1 MKLISAI
8 TLLLFTIPLFGQSSV
23 AISTEKVKID
33 GKVYYLHNIKK
44 GETLYSLGKAYNVTV
59 DEIIK
64 NNRNAGSGLKAGE
77 TLYIPVAGKAA
88 PEDNAGKSTQAEQP
102 RHMQAEQLRQEKAV
116 PAASQKKMRPKRHSV
131 KWYEELKDIAEK
143 YNVSQEAIM
152 EYNNLA
158 SPRLTRRQVLLIPTW
173 LSGQGSAGNSNL
185 PAEENGTALLF
196 PADTATDPAQDAG
209 PEAGDETIQPYKREY
224 ERPFGRRDVE
234 IALILPLTSTSKEEG
249 YNSQYMDFYTGALLA
264 ASDFK
269 ENGVTVTLNV
279 YDQGNYNTLADIFN
293 SEGFG
298 RNQLVIGPVMAEDLG
313 EAVPLAEALRIPI
326 VSPMDQTAEKYI
338 AGNSCF
344 IQAPAGNDRQTENS
358 VALLEKYCGDPRN
371 HLMLIYQK
379 GYEASNAVTEAKRFL
394 EAENAEYS
402 TLSYNI
408 LEGRTINT
416 KMMQMMD
423 TVRRHV
429 VFVAS
434 NSEAFV
440 NDVVRNLHLCRNM
453 DRDITLIGLS
463 KWKSFETIDVED
475 FHEMNLNLSL
485 PFHID
490 YGSRQVK
497 DFLFRYR
504 ALFNVEPTPYSF
516 QGYDLTAYF
525 AEKLARYGKRFID
538 RDSFPEKNLMQT
550 ALKFHRVPG
559 GGLENTAT
567 KEIVYK
573 NDYTVSQ

>member
-102 RHMQAEQLRQEKAV
+102 RQEKTV

-185 PAEENGTALLF
+185 PVEENGTALLF

-326 VSPMDQTAEKYI
+326 VSPMDQTAGIYI
-338 AGNSCF
+338 VC
-344 IQAPAGNDRQTENS
+344 
-358 VALLEKYCGDPRN
+358 YC
-371 HLMLIYQK
+371 
-379 GYEASNAVTEAKRFL
+379 
-394 EAENAEYS
+394 
-402 TLSYNI
+402 
-408 LEGRTINT
+408 
-416 KMMQMMD
+416 
-423 TVRRHV
+423 
-429 VFVAS
+429 
-434 NSEAFV
+434 
-440 NDVVRNLHLCRNM
+440 
-453 DRDITLIGLS
+453 
-463 KWKSFETIDVED
+463 
-475 FHEMNLNLSL
+475 
-485 PFHID
+485 
-490 YGSRQVK
+490 
-497 DFLFRYR
+497 
-504 ALFNVEPTPYSF
+504 
-516 QGYDLTAYF
+516 
-525 AEKLARYGKRFID
+525 
-538 RDSFPEKNLMQT
+538 
-550 ALKFHRVPG
+550 
-559 GGLENTAT
+559 
-567 KEIVYK
+567 
-573 NDYTVSQ
+573 

>member
-8 TLLLFTIPLFGQSSV
+8 VLFLFTLPLFGQSSV
-23 AISTEKVKID
+23 AVSTEKVKIE

-64 NNRNAGSGLKAGE
+64 NNRNAEGGLKAGE
-77 TLYIPVAGKAA
+77 TLYIPA
-88 PEDNAGKSTQAEQP
+88 AGKSAPSENLQKSRQAEQP
-102 RHMQAEQLRQEKAV
+102 RQEKA
-116 PAASQKKMRPKRHSV
+116 ASAPQKKMRPKRHSV

-158 SPRLTRRQVLLIPTW
+158 SPRLTKRQVLLIPTW
-173 LSGQGSAGNSNL
+173 LSGKQSAPGNENL
-185 PAEENGTALLF
+185 PADEKNTGLLF
-196 PADTATDPAQDAG
+196 PTDTADSAPGEVPYREAANDEVMQPDRRG
-209 PEAGDETIQPYKREY
+209 PERL
-224 ERPFGRRDVE
+224 FGRRDVE
-234 IALILPLTSTSKEEG
+234 IALILPLTSASRTG

-269 ENGVTVTLNV
+269 ESGVTVTLNV
-279 YDQGNYNTLADIFN
+279 YDQGRYNTLEEIFN

-298 RNQLVIGPVMAEDLG
+298 RNQLVIGPVMAEEMK
-313 EAVPLAEALRIPI
+313 EALPLAESLGIPI

-338 AGNSCF
+338 AGNICF
-344 IQAPAGNDRQTENS
+344 IQAPAGGERQTENS

-453 DRDITLIGLS
+453 ERDITLIGLS

-485 PFHID
+485 PFHVD
-490 YGSRQVK
+490 YSSGQVK

-504 ALFNVEPTPYSF
+504 ALFRVEPTPYSF

-525 AEKLARYGKRFID
+525 AEELARYGRHFID
-538 RDSFPEKNLMQT
+538 RDSFPKKSLMQT
-550 ALKFHRVPG
+550 ALEFHRIPG
-559 GGLENTAT
+559 GGFENRAT

-573 NDYTVSQ
+573 KDYTVSQ